1 MSDELVVCLTI
12 LALSIIFAVVSI
24 GYVFAIIAITKM
36 EEYQKH
42 EEKSENGPEKR

>member
-1 MSDELVVCLTI
+1 MSDELIVCITL
-12 LALSIIFAVVSI
+12 LALTMVFAVVSL

-36 EEYQKH
+36 EDYQKH

>member
-1 MSDELVVCLTI
+1 MSNELIVCITI
-12 LALSIIFAVVSI
+12 LSLSIILAVLSL
-24 GYVFAIIAITKM
+24 GYLFAIIAITKM

>member
-12 LALSIIFAVVSI
+12 LSLSIIFDVVSL

-36 EEYQKH
+36 EDYQKND
-42 EEKSENGPEKR
+42 EKDEPDKG

>member
-1 MSDELVVCLTI
+1 MSDELILCITF
-12 LALSIIFAVVSI
+12 LALTMVFAVVSL

-36 EEYQKH
+36 EDYQKH